1 VEATRPL
8 VGILM
13 VPMDP
18 LIAADV
24 ERFGI
29 RQVVPIPAHPRME
42 EIVAQRARD
51 KGVVIFASPRRRWS
65 EVMEAVRAAAG
76 TVAGQLALRFYQ
88 PTVTIDVRMTS
99 AGPESW
105 FLYPV
110 VAEFDAGTGAK
121 AYSVC
126 RAVRAGVADLER
138 EAQRQKD
145 AAFLAHGERLRL
157 AGRL

>member
-1 VEATRPL
+1 MEASRPL

-76 TVAGQLALRFYQ
+76 TVGGQLALRFYQ
-88 PTVTIDVRMTS
+88 PTVTIDVRLTS
-99 AGPESW
+99 SGVESW

-110 VAEFDAGTGAK
+110 VAEFDAGNGAK

-126 RAVRAGVADLER
+126 RAVRAGVADLAR
-138 EAQRQKD
+138 EAQRAKD
-145 AAFLAHGERLRL
+145 AEFLAHGTRLRE